1 MKKFDWRLAGVGLL
15 SLILAAGVLAQPGAG
30 EPGKAPAD
38 APAPSDGQ
46 GSRPADGDWKGGRA
60 SPFAASL
67 VGLKVLRNI
76 EYARP
81 DDKPVRLDL
90 YLPEHAKG
98 PTPLVIWIHGGGW
111 RQGSKAFCPA
121 VPLCKDG
128 FAVCSIQYRLTD
140 RAPFPAQIHDCK
152 AAVRFLRANAKKYNL
167 DPERFGAWGASAGG
181 HLAAMLGTSEG
192 LKECE
197 GELGCGEQ
205 SSKVQCVCNWFGPT
219 DFGSL
224 PATADLSPML
234 MQFFGGRPSEKRELS
249 LLASP
254 LAHVTKDDAPFLIVH
269 GDKDLLVPEQQSRV
283 LHEALKK
290 AGVESEL
297 VIVKGG
303 GHGFAGDQAWEEFE
317 RVRAFFVKWL
327 KPAPLG
333 AASAAERKAEPA
345 AAP

>member
-1 MKKFDWRLAGVGLL
+1 MKKFDWRLLGVGFV
-15 SLILAAGVLAQPGAG
+15 SLVAAAGVMAQPVGG
-30 EPGKAPAD
+30 EPGKAPV
-38 APAPSDGQ
+38 APSDAKTGQ
-46 GSRPADGDWKGGRA
+46 PAAGDGRGGRA

-67 VGLKVLRNI
+67 EGLKVLRNI
-76 EYARP
+76 EYATP

-90 YLPEHAKG
+90 YLPENAKG

-121 VPLCKDG
+121 VPFCKDG
-128 FAVCSIQYRLTD
+128 FAVCSVQYRLTD

-152 AAVRFLRANAKKYNL
+152 AAVRFLRAHAKEYNL
-167 DPERFGAWGASAGG
+167 DPDRFGAWGASAGG

-205 SSKVQCVCNWFGPT
+205 SSKVQAVCDWFGPT
-219 DFGSL
+219 DFSSL
-224 PATADLSPML
+224 PPTADTAPML
-234 MQFFGGRPSEKRELS
+234 MQFFGGRPSEKPHLS
-249 LLASP
+249 RLASP
-254 LAHVTKDDAPFLIVH
+254 LVHVTKDDAPFLIVQ

-290 AGVESEL
+290 VGVESEL

-303 GHGFAGDQAWEEFE
+303 GHGFAGDQAREEFE
-317 RVRAFFVKWL
+317 RVRAFFVKHL
-327 KPAPLG
+327 KPAPLD
-333 AASAAERKAEPA
+333 APKAEGKAEPA
-345 AAP
+345 AAR